1 MGTSESKMTVAST
14 PKPDPIQRL
23 KNQRLAHIADPRSP
37 SCGIN
42 RTPIQVGCEA
52 SSVQEVRETVGSVFV
67 DPRSPTVGIVR
78 TPLKDSMKVTVSS
91 LAQRLS
97 TFFLN
102 DVMVGDS
109 ASTSLPPV
117 AFTKQQGMTSVEQQG
132 ELSSKEP
139 LLPPHSHE
147 TTNCPSTP
155 TDFSSSMGYGSF
167 CSSPF
172 VVVGET
178 QVEVGV
184 DADTTVDE
192 AEEAVLLSDSPL
204 KRELSL
210 SMLGCREG
218 VYSPEFFPSNE
229 ERPSTPLPPLD
240 DEQDVDHADT
250 LPCTT
255 WEPVQSAPVSVEE
268 VVLLPSDTDSP
279 QSPEQKV
286 CFYLRKNVVL
296 FSKTF
301 LETCFF
307 CAQEIKKIMSEEELK
322 QSEKTKPA
330 SSEPAISEVLL
341 PAIKFPR
348 FDTRSPSQAIFKP
361 QWLGVGF
368 GATGVRARGVQT
380 RGRGPCSPL
389 STRRPATDE
398 NENKVVLNKQKQ
410 RGKTL
415 AEGRSPLQ
423 ILKETNSPRNST
435 AQMKLKVSTPEKQRF
450 GHMDRR
456 ALVLSLNKE
465 NQ

>member
-23 KNQRLAHIADPRSP
+23 KNQRLAHLADPRSP
-37 SCGIN
+37 SCEIN
-42 RTPIQVGCEA
+42 RTPIQVGSEA
-52 SSVQEVRETVGSVFV
+52 STVQEVGETVGPVFV
-67 DPRSPTVGIVR
+67 DPRSPSVGIVR
-78 TPLKDSMKVTVSS
+78 TPLKDSLKVTVSS

-97 TFFLN
+97 TFFHN

-117 AFTKQQGMTSVEQQG
+117 SFTKQQSMTSVEQQG

-139 LLPPHSHE
+139 LLSPHSHD
-147 TTNCPSTP
+147 TPNRPSTP

-178 QVEVGV
+178 QVEGGL

-192 AEEAVLLSDSPL
+192 AEEAVLLSESPL

-218 VYSPEFFPSNE
+218 VYSPEFFPCTE

-240 DEQDVDHADT
+240 DKQDVDHAYT

-255 WEPVQSAPVSVEE
+255 SEPVQSVPVSVQEA
-268 VVLLPSDTDSP
+268 VLPPIVTDAP
-279 QSPEQKV
+279 QSPEQKGM
-286 CFYLRKNVVL
+286 K
-296 FSKTF
+296 
-301 LETCFF
+301 E
-307 CAQEIKKIMSEEELK
+307 IMSEDGLK

-330 SSEPAISEVLL
+330 SSDPAISEVLM
-341 PAIKFPR
+341 PVIKFPK

-368 GATGVRARGVQT
+368 GATGVRARGVQN

-423 ILKETNSPRNST
+423 ILKETNSPRNNT

-450 GHMDRR
+450 GQMDRR
-456 ALVLSLNKE
+456 ALISLNKE
-465 NQ
+465 NP